1 MNIHSKKIKINIY
14 YVFTD
19 QINPD
24 EIIVDTC
31 RHSTHVY
38 SILVYTYIQL
48 TTYYYTRLGK
58 NKLDK
63 LLI

>member
-1 MNIHSKKIKINIY
+1 MKIHSKQIKINIY

-31 RHSTHVY
+31 RHAR
-38 SILVYTYIQL
+38 ILYIIHTYIQL
-48 TTYYYTRLGK
+48 TTYYYTQLGK
-58 NKLDK
+58 DK
-63 LLI
+63 LLN